1 MKKEYVPAAANLG
14 SSKGPLDFFERC
26 VRRKTKTNFTWGA
39 NFPLGG
45 GVAVN
50 IILGFIEAHSS
61 TAGDPGRNGEGQE
74 GIKPSVPTI
83 RSILMVDA
91 IP

>member
-1 MKKEYVPAAANLG
+1 MFLLQP
-14 SSKGPLDFFERC
+14 
-26 VRRKTKTNFTWGA
+26 TWGVQKVLWIFLSA
-39 NFPLGG
+39 VFEEKPKPTSLGGPISPWG

-74 GIKPSVPTI
+74 EIKPSVPTI
-83 RSILMVDA
+83 RSILMADA